1 MSAAMQ
7 AVRQLMSGNE
17 ALAEGAIQ
25 AGCDAYFGYPI
36 TPQNEIPEYMARR
49 MPEEGRVFVQ
59 SESEL
64 AAISMVMGA
73 ALTGARAMTTS
84 SSPGVSLMQ
93 EGISYL
99 CGCELPA
106 VIANVVRGGP
116 GLGNIMAAQS
126 DYFQAVKG
134 GGHGDYRLL
143 VLAPASVQ
151 EMYDFA
157 YLAFDAAFMYR
168 NPVMIL
174 SDGLIG
180 QMMEPVAFR
189 APQHLRIAGASYDA
203 SSWALTGAMGRPPRS
218 IKSLLLGDGVLEA
231 HNRALQEKYQRMSA
245 QVRYEA
251 LQTEDAEHIFV
262 AYGICAR
269 ICQGALARL
278 RGEGLRVGLL
288 RPLTLWPFPSAW
300 LRAHAAQLRHIMAVE
315 LSCGQMVEDVR
326 LAVGDTTR
334 VAFHGRCGGGVMTVD
349 ELCAEARRV
358 FTQEH

>member
-1 MSAAMQ
+1 MSTPAQ
-7 AVRQLMSGNE
+7 EPRHLMSGNE

-49 MPEEGRVFVQ
+49 MPELGRVFVQ

-84 SSPGVSLMQ
+84 SSPGISLMQ

-116 GLGNIMAAQS
+116 GLGNIAAAQS

-134 GGHGDYRLL
+134 GGHGDYRLF
-143 VLAPASVQ
+143 VIAPASVQ

-157 YLAFDAAFMYR
+157 YFAFDAAFAYR
-168 NPVMIL
+168 NPAMIL

-180 QMMEPVAFR
+180 QMMEPVVFR
-189 APQHLRIAGASYDA
+189 APQHLRLAEAQYDA
-203 SSWALTGAMGRPPRS
+203 RSWALTGAAGRPARS
-218 IKSLLLGDGVLEA
+218 IKSLLLGDGELEA
-231 HNRALQEKYQRMSA
+231 HNQKLQAKYQRMCA

-251 LQTEDAEHIFV
+251 LQTEDADCMFV

-269 ICQGALARL
+269 ICHGALARL

-288 RPLTLWPFPSAW
+288 RPITVWPFPGAW
-300 LRAHAAQLRHIMAVE
+300 LRAHAARLRHIMAVE
-315 LSCGQMVEDVR
+315 LSCGQMVEDVQ
-326 LAVGDTTR
+326 LAVANTTR
-334 VAFHGRCGGGVMTVD
+334 VSLYGRSGGGVMTVD

-358 FTQEH
+358 FMQEQ